1 MVKSKR
7 VQVKDG
13 IHASTEKLSGPVR
26 KNGRM
31 SVSTEALLN
40 PGENRQTMESV
51 RVPKNCPDQYEKMV
65 DQSEDRNNFESRR
78 VPAKDGIRASIVKLS
93 GPVRKNG

>member
-1 MVKSKR
+1 
-7 VQVKDG
+7 
-13 IHASTEKLSGPVR
+13 
-26 KNGRM
+26 M
-31 SVSTEALLN
+31 SVSTKTLLN
-40 PGENRQTMESV
+40 QGEHRQKMESV

-78 VPAKDGIRASIVKLS
+78 VPAKDGIRASTVKLS